1 MKPRVIA
8 FYLPQ
13 FHPTPENDEWWGKGF
28 TEWTNVAKARP
39 LYLGH
44 YQPKIPTDL
53 GYYDL
58 RVSETREAQAELAKD
73 AGIEGFCYWHYWFGN
88 GKRLL
93 ERPFNEVL
101 QSGKP
106 DFPFCLGWANHSWY
120 KKTWQPGNNG
130 KLLIEQKYHGV
141 SDIDDHFFSQLNAFK
156 DKRYLKVNDKPIFL
170 IWDPLNLPNA
180 NEFID
185 RWNRLAQENN
195 LNGIFFIGFS
205 VKSSN
210 SQMIKNL
217 GFDEVVL
224 DLLSESFF
232 YRHSL
237 KKVYQR
243 LLRHL
248 FGVPKFLSYN
258 DYANYSRKIYNTL
271 EDCCPCIVPNFDHT
285 SRSGRLGLE
294 LRNSTPENF
303 GRLFEGI
310 INSPN
315 FKNSKNKIL
324 FIKSWNEWGEGNY
337 LEPDIKFKDGYLNI
351 IKKNILL

>member
-1 MKPRVIA
+1 
-8 FYLPQ
+8 
-13 FHPTPENDEWWGKGF
+13 
-28 TEWTNVAKARP
+28 
-39 LYLGH
+39 
-44 YQPKIPTDL
+44 
-53 GYYDL
+53 
-58 RVSETREAQAELAKD
+58 
-73 AGIEGFCYWHYWFGN
+73 
-88 GKRLL
+88 
-93 ERPFNEVL
+93 
-101 QSGKP
+101 
-106 DFPFCLGWANHSWY
+106 
-120 KKTWQPGNNG
+120 
-130 KLLIEQKYHGV
+130 
-141 SDIDDHFFSQLNAFK
+141 
-156 DKRYLKVNDKPIFL
+156 
-170 IWDPLNLPNA
+170 
-180 NEFID
+180 
-185 RWNRLAQENN
+185 LAQENN